1 MAIAG
6 SAFAGCI
13 VALFLLAVS
22 QEVAAQASDE
32 EQRNAIES
40 PANADEA
47 DRQTQAALNLPIE
60 RRSQIARQQ
69 YGMTIL
75 DDQDGDSVLLITEFT
90 NGRRDQGG
98 FFCAELAIIGADDRL
113 LMRIRQRTGVGVS
126 ISWKPMRKRV
136 EDKIDMSTLRAQ
148 QIGAVEI
155 VHYACGSVG
164 RPRLRISSHA
174 LGSDIIND
182 HGGDV
187 ATPPETRTPR
197 ERLGLF

>member
-1 MAIAG
+1 MAIAE
-6 SAFAGCI
+6 SSFAGCV

-22 QEVAAQASDE
+22 QEASAQASDD
-32 EQRNAIES
+32 EQRDAVES
-40 PANADEA
+40 PANADKA

-126 ISWKPMRKRV
+126 TSWKPRRKRV
-136 EDKIDMSTLRAQ
+136 EDKIEIDHLQGQ
-148 QIGAVEI
+148 QVETVEI

-164 RPRLRISSHA
+164 RPRLRISGHA